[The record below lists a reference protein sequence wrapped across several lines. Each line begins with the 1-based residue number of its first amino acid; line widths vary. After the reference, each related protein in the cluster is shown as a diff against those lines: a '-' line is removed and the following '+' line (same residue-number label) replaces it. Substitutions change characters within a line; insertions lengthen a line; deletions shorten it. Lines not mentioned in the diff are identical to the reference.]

1 MGRSP
6 NEVNMIQIKA
16 IEMRYRMVGNVAWVE
31 LVIIESDGS
40 ETIMCDT
47 EVDAD
52 TIRVDIPSDK
62 EMN

>member
-1 MGRSP
+1 
-6 NEVNMIQIKA
+6 MIQIKA

-47 EVDAD
+47 EVVD
-52 TIRVDIPSDK
+52 TIHVDITSDK

>member
-1 MGRSP
+1 
-6 NEVNMIQIKA
+6 MIQIKA

-52 TIRVDIPSDK
+52 TIRVDIPSCSK